1 MKLTTLYE
9 SQMTLEEAAKIFHE
23 ECEPFRKYSKHDFS
37 RDIDYHGLYRGMEM
51 DDLAKVCRV
60 RKNRKPSDTPIEF
73 HNIMDDWFNKKF
85 GIRFRSNA
93 MFAVQNER
101 LASQYGSLYNVFP
114 IGEFDIC
121 SSNEIIDLYEEL
133 LRDCTN
139 YVAVF
144 KLNHINTENSSFI
157 YDFAKK
163 YSEDYEPYLNRML
176 ELANYKLNT
185 PLNDIADTS
194 EVMINC
200 NKYLAVSNKKVNQML
215 EVYRKTYLK

>member
-23 ECEPFRKYSKHDFS
+23 ECEPFRKYTKHDFS
-37 RDIDYHGLYRGMEM
+37 RDIVYHGLYRGMEM
-51 DDLAKVCRV
+51 DDLAKVSRV
-60 RKNRKPSDTPIEF
+60 RKDRKPLNTPIEF
-73 HNIMDDWFNKKF
+73 HEIMDDWFNKKF

-101 LASQYGSLYNVFP
+101 LASQYGTLYNVFP
-114 IGEFDIC
+114 IGKFDIC
-121 SSNEIIDLYEEL
+121 SSNKIVDLYEKL
-133 LRDCTN
+133 LYDCTN

-163 YSEDYEPYLNRML
+163 YSEDYEPYLIRIL
-176 ELANYKLNT
+176 QLANYKLNT
-185 PLNDIADTS
+185 PLDDITDTS

-200 NKYLAVSNKKVNQML
+200 DKYLAVRANYVQRML